1 METQDVYG
9 VKRSISNMCSDIILE
24 PDINMDTSD
33 ITITQKRQRNQQQE
47 ESKWRH
53 KGIKRSHKEVPF
65 VSYEELEDN
74 LDDLDQPNQWPAR
87 TMQYHDRGR
96 KTNSSYPGT
105 IGPGLYSPIF
115 QHSLPPPFVAN
126 KEAHSKLR
134 CKLSIAKFPISKYV
148 NHVLQLTHSIY
159 VDYIT
164 LSYPYCDCFTSLD
177 AVIDTIHI

>member
-1 METQDVYG
+1 MPNNENNEAVNPISENQAELENGISEDNTAARGVEATPPPPICLEDDDVDMETQKKFMETKDVYG

-33 ITITQKRQRNQQQE
+33 ITRTQKRQRYQQQG

-74 LDDLDQPNQWPAR
+74 LDDLDQPNQLPAR

-105 IGPGLYSPIF
+105 IVPGLYSPIF
-115 QHSLPPPFVAN
+115 QHSLPPP
-126 KEAHSKLR
+126 HL
-134 CKLSIAKFPISKYV
+134 
-148 NHVLQLTHSIY
+148 
-159 VDYIT
+159 
-164 LSYPYCDCFTSLD
+164 
-177 AVIDTIHI
+177 